1 MVYRVFYFSHFAE
14 YLFPFFN
21 QLSSGITV
29 IAKSGLNLTLFLI
42 GSTLS
47 IQTLKLIGFKPLI
60 LAIFLWGII
69 SIGSLLFVLNF
80 S

>member
-1 MVYRVFYFSHFAE
+1 MVYRYFILAILLNT
-14 YLFPFFN
+14 YFPFFN

-60 LAIFLWGII
+60 LAFFFG
-69 SIGSLLFVLNF
+69 VL
-80 S
+80 